1 MALGY
6 HPCAILC
13 MMDLLPAVDYDKV
26 VGQGVIE
33 APSSDTPSTP
43 RKKLESD
50 FPCVVATVI
59 EIDSELMSIQ
69 RKSIQR
75 LKDK

>member
-1 MALGY
+1 
-6 HPCAILC
+6 

-33 APSSDTPSTP
+33 APSSDTPCTM

-50 FPCVVATVI
+50 FPRVVATVI
-59 EIDSELMSIQ
+59 DIDSKDHTDANIEET
-69 RKSIQR
+69 IQR